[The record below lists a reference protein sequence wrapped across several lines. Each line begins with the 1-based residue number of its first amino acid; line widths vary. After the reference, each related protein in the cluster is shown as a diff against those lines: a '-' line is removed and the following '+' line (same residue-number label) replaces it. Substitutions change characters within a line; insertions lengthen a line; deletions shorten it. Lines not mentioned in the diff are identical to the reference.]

1 MLRKILCVGV
11 LGPEAHN
18 SHLYWAQNMSRGL
31 GLSKDR
37 GTPLTSHL
45 CRGLALMNDQ
55 VSQGYKGTIKYAK
68 DKDHLG
74 QRKAKV

>member
-37 GTPLTSHL
+37 GTPL
-45 CRGLALMNDQ
+45 RGLALMNDQ
-55 VSQGYKGTIKYAK
+55 VCQGYKGTIKYAK